1 MKKDAYNLIAFDEN
15 NNITNEK
22 KIKYNSKIFLNEILE
37 ELEEDEFD
45 KEIDEEIHNNQNN
58 NENINQNI

>member
-1 MKKDAYNLIAFDEN
+1 MKKEAYNLISFDEN
-15 NNITNEK
+15 NNITKEQ

-45 KEIDEEIHNNQNN
+45 EEIDEEIHKNQNN
-58 NENINQNI
+58 NENINKNI